1 MNRSTVIDSMK
12 SLDDGIASCDSV
24 PMTDEPLLLT
34 RCDAS
39 RNMYR
44 FYALNVDA
52 DLFDGAAL
60 TRNWGRIG
68 TKGRFCIQ
76 LFGSRLEAERQL
88 VLVLRRKLKRGYEPM
103 TSKTN
108 SERMSMAGERR
119 ASGSH
124 P

>member
-1 MNRSTVIDSMK
+1 
-12 SLDDGIASCDSV
+12 
-24 PMTDEPLLLT
+24 MTDEPLLLT

-88 VLVLRRKLKRGYEPM
+88 ALVLRRKLKRGYEPM

-119 ASGSH
+119 ASGEPSVT
-124 P
+124 